1 MKYAL
6 IFAGLFVMCVPE
18 DASFLRFALQAAF
31 GMMMFIAGIAL
42 MLEEEKYL
50 KVILMLLIF
59 S

>member
-31 GMMMFIAGIAL
+31 GMMIFVSGIAL
-42 MLEEEKYL
+42 MLEEEKYA
-50 KVILMLLIF
+50 
-59 S
+59 